1 MATLF
6 ILELLNKIGYNTKMS
21 NIQGV
26 YRKMKKLLCVLLSAA
41 MCICVLAG
49 CGETEDKDEGG
60 SLFNDGLMDQLQ
72 LEQEESTDIPEQ
84 TEEPTTEE
92 QQPTGSVGLN
102 TNSVTLTS
110 IGQTAVIRE
119 GDDGDIYWYSEDSSI
134 AGVCNGTV
142 TAVGNGT
149 TKVHAVF
156 LDQDLVCD
164 VTCNISMGSSRD
176 PIMSAPTYETV
187 DSSFFDD
194 AVFVGDSISLK
205 LSYDTSGRLGNA
217 QFLVQGSYG
226 VGNAIF
232 DVLPTTYRG
241 NTYTNLEDAIAA
253 TGAKKLFI
261 MMGMNDIGLYGID
274 GTIEN
279 WGTLIGLIRG
289 VCPDMEI
296 YIQSMTP
303 VWTGGEKGGLTNP
316 NINEYNNKLRVFA
329 AENGCGFIDVAPF
342 MRDATGGLATA
353 FCSDNYVHLSDAGV
367 DMWIKVLKAHAYE
380 AYEEAY

>member
-1 MATLF
+1 
-6 ILELLNKIGYNTKMS
+6 
-21 NIQGV
+21 
-26 YRKMKKLLCVLLSAA
+26 MKKLLCILLCAVMCLCLLAA
-41 MCICVLAG
+41 
-49 CGETEDKDEGG
+49 CGEEEDDNREGG
-60 SLFNDGLMDQLQ
+60 SLFSDVLIEQMEHDESTTPSEEQTDEQTTKPATTPTVSFALD
-72 LEQEESTDIPEQ
+72 QEE
-84 TEEPTTEE
+84 
-92 QQPTGSVGLN
+92 
-102 TNSVTLTS
+102 VTLTT
-110 IGQTAVIRE
+110 IGETAVI
-119 GDDGDIYWYSEDSSI
+119 YSGSDANLVTWISDDSSV
-134 AGVCNGTV
+134 AGVSGGIV
-142 TAVGNGT
+142 TAVGSGT
-149 TKVHAVF
+149 TKIHAVYAGK
-156 LDQDLVCD
+156 DLICT
-164 VTCNISMGSSRD
+164 VTCNLSMGDSRQ
-176 PIMSAPTYETV
+176 PLMAAPTYETV

-279 WGTLIGLIRG
+279 WKTLLGLIRG
-289 VCPDMEI
+289 VCPDMQI
-296 YIQSMTP
+296 FIQSMTP

-316 NINEYNNKLRVFA
+316 NINEYNNKLRTFA

-342 MRDATGGLATA
+342 MRDATGGLATSY
-353 FCSDNYVHLSDAGV
+353 CSDNYVHLSEAGV
-367 DMWIKVLKAHAYE
+367 DMWIKVLKAHAYYQGE
-380 AYEEAY
+380 

>member
-1 MATLF
+1 
-6 ILELLNKIGYNTKMS
+6 
-21 NIQGV
+21 
-26 YRKMKKLLCVLLSAA
+26 MKKLLSVLLA
-41 MCICVLAG
+41 MALCFCVLAA
-49 CGETEDKDEGG
+49 CGETEDEDKGS
-60 SLFNDGLMDQLQ
+60 SLFGDVLI
-72 LEQEESTDIPEQ
+72 EQIQQEQ
-84 TEEPTTEE
+84 NGETTEKSAVE
-92 QQPTGSVGLN
+92 TTEAVITPPAQQFALDME
-102 TNSVTLTS
+102 SVTLTT
-110 IGQTAVIRE
+110 IGETAT
-119 GDDGDIYWYSEDSSI
+119 IYSGNDAEYVTWISEDSSI
-134 AGVCNGTV
+134 VGVSGGII
-142 TAVGNGT
+142 TAVGSGS
-149 TKVHAVF
+149 TKIHAVYGNKE
-156 LDQDLVCD
+156 LICT
-164 VTCNISMGSSRD
+164 VTCNLSMGSSRD
-176 PIMSAPTYETV
+176 PIMSAPGYETV
-187 DSSFFDD
+187 DASFFDD

-226 VGNAIF
+226 VGNAIY
-232 DVLPTTYRG
+232 DVLPTSYRG

-279 WGTLIGLIRG
+279 WKTLLSLIRG

-316 NINEYNNKLRVFA
+316 NINEYNNKLRAFA

-353 FCSDNYVHLSDAGV
+353 YCSDNYVHLSDAGV

-380 AYEEAY
+380 

>member
-1 MATLF
+1 
-6 ILELLNKIGYNTKMS
+6 
-21 NIQGV
+21 
-26 YRKMKKLLCVLLSAA
+26 MKKLLCILLSVVL
-41 MCICVLAG
+41 CVAVLCA
-49 CGETEDKDEGG
+49 CTETEDIREGSMFDEP
-60 SLFNDGLMDQLQ
+60 LFPSQTQGTEDTKTEPLEETTQPQGQGADLLTLDMD
-72 LEQEESTDIPEQ
+72 
-84 TEEPTTEE
+84 
-92 QQPTGSVGLN
+92 
-102 TNSVTLTS
+102 SVTLTA
-110 IGQTAVIRE
+110 IGETAVIRE
-119 GDDGDIYWYSEDSSI
+119 GDDGTIHWYTEDSSI
-134 AGVCNGTV
+134 VGVSAGVV

-149 TKVHAVF
+149 TKVHAV
-156 LDQDLVCD
+156 LGDQDVVCE
-164 VTCNISMGSSRD
+164 VTCNISMGQSRD
-176 PIMSAPTYETV
+176 PIMAAPTQETV

-205 LSYDTSGRLGNA
+205 LSYDTSGRLGAA

-226 VGNAIF
+226 VGNAIY

-241 NTYTNLEDAIAA
+241 NTYTNLEDAIGA

-279 WGTLIGLIRG
+279 WGTLISLIRG

-329 AENGCGFIDVAPF
+329 EENGCGFIDVAPF
-342 MRDATGGLATA
+342 MRDATGGLATS

-367 DMWIKVLKAHAYE
+367 DMWIKVLKAHTYK
-380 AYEEAY
+380 

>member
-1 MATLF
+1 
-6 ILELLNKIGYNTKMS
+6 
-21 NIQGV
+21 
-26 YRKMKKLLCVLLSAA
+26 MKRMFCVLLAVMCVCIFAA
-41 MCICVLAG
+41 
-49 CGETEDKDEGG
+49 CGETEDEREGG
-60 SLFNDGLMDQLQ
+60 GLLDDVLIEQIRQ
-72 LEQEESTDIPEQ
+72 EQEKTTDVPEQ
-84 TEEPTTEE
+84 TEELETTE
-92 QQPTGSVGLN
+92 QQPTGSVGLDK
-102 TNSVTLTS
+102 TSVTLTT
-110 IGQTAVIRE
+110 IGETAEIRS
-119 GDDGDIYWYSEDSSI
+119 GDDGSIYWYSEDSSI
-134 AGVCNGTV
+134 AGVCDGVV
-142 TAVGNGT
+142 TAVGNGE

-164 VTCNISMGSSRD
+164 VTCNISMGSSRE
-176 PIMSAPTYETV
+176 PIMAAPDYESVSA
-187 DSSFFDD
+187 SFFDD

-205 LSYDTSGRLGNA
+205 LSYDTTGRLGNA

-226 VGNAIF
+226 VGNAIY

-279 WGTLIGLIRG
+279 WGTLLELIRG

-316 NINEYNNKLRVFA
+316 NINEYNVKLRNFA
-329 AENGCGFIDVAPF
+329 AENGCAFIDVAPF
-342 MRDATGGLATA
+342 MRDATGGLATS
-353 FCSDNYVHLSDAGV
+353 FCSDNYVHVSEAGV
-367 DMWIKVLKAHAYE
+367 DMWIKVLKAFAYDTYKE
-380 AYEEAY
+380 AY

>member
-1 MATLF
+1 
-6 ILELLNKIGYNTKMS
+6 
-21 NIQGV
+21 
-26 YRKMKKLLCVLLSAA
+26 MKKLLCILLSALLCIA
-41 MCICVLAG
+41 MLAA
-49 CGETEDKDEGG
+49 CGEEEDDDRDRGS
-60 SLFNDGLMDQLQ
+60 SLFGDVLIEQ
-72 LEQEESTDIPEQ
+72 LEHGESTTPSEEQTGESTAPEVTTPTVSFALDQEE
-84 TEEPTTEE
+84 
-92 QQPTGSVGLN
+92 
-102 TNSVTLTS
+102 VTLTA
-110 IGQTAVIRE
+110 IGETAVIYS
-119 GDDGDIYWYSEDSSI
+119 GSNANQVTWISEDSSV
-134 AGVCNGTV
+134 AGVSGGVV
-142 TAVGNGT
+142 TAVGSGT
-149 TKVHAVF
+149 TKIHAVYGNEDF
-156 LDQDLVCD
+156 ICT
-164 VTCNISMGSSRD
+164 VTCNLSMGSSRE
-176 PIMSAPTYETV
+176 PLMSAPGYETV
-187 DSSFFDD
+187 DASFFDD

-226 VGNAIF
+226 VGNAIY

-241 NTYTNLEDAIAA
+241 NTYQNLEDAIAA

-279 WGTLIGLIRG
+279 WKTLLGLIRG

-353 FCSDNYVHLSDAGV
+353 YCSDNYVHLSDAGV

-380 AYEEAY
+380 

>member
-1 MATLF
+1 
-6 ILELLNKIGYNTKMS
+6 
-21 NIQGV
+21 
-26 YRKMKKLLCVLLSAA
+26 MKKLLCVLLSAA
-41 MCICVLAG
+41 MCICVLAA
-49 CGETEDKDEGG
+49 CGETEDIREGG
-60 SLFNDGLMDQLQ
+60 SLFDDEFMEQLQ
-72 LEQEESTDIPEQ
+72 QQETTEIPEQ
-84 TEEPTTEE
+84 TETQPSAEVTVPTVNFALDQEA
-92 QQPTGSVGLN
+92 
-102 TNSVTLTS
+102 VTLTT
-110 IGQTAVIRE
+110 IGETAVI
-119 GDDGDIYWYSEDSSI
+119 YSGSNADKVTWICEDSSV
-134 AGVCNGTV
+134 AGVSGGVV

-149 TKVHAVF
+149 TKVHAVYGN
-156 LDQDLVCD
+156 QDLICT
-164 VTCNISMGSSRD
+164 VTCNISMGSSRE

-241 NTYTNLEDAIAA
+241 NTYNNLEDAIAA

-279 WGTLIGLIRG
+279 WKTLLELIRTA
-289 VCPDMEI
+289 CPGIEI

-316 NINEYNNKLRVFA
+316 NINEYNNKLRAFA

-342 MRDATGGLATA
+342 MRDETGGLATA

-380 AYEEAY
+380 

>member
-1 MATLF
+1 
-6 ILELLNKIGYNTKMS
+6 
-21 NIQGV
+21 
-26 YRKMKKLLCVLLSAA
+26 MKKLLCILLCAVMCFCLLAA
-41 MCICVLAG
+41 
-49 CGETEDKDEGG
+49 CGEEEDDDREGG
-60 SLFNDGLMDQLQ
+60 SLFSDVLIEQ
-72 LEQEESTDIPEQ
+72 LEHDESTTPSEEQ
-84 TEEPTTEE
+84 TEEQTTEE
-92 QQPTGSVGLN
+92 AQQPTGSL
-102 TNSVTLTS
+102 TLDTFSVTLTS
-110 IGQTAVIRE
+110 IGETAVILDTDST
-119 GDDGDIYWYSEDSSI
+119 GLHWYSEDSSV
-134 AGVCNGTV
+134 AGVCGGVV
-142 TAVGNGT
+142 TAVGNGS
-149 TKVHAVF
+149 TKVHCLFA
-156 LDQDLVCD
+156 DQDLVCE
-164 VTCNISMGSSRD
+164 VTCNLSMGSSRE
-176 PIMSAPTYETV
+176 PLMSAPGYETV
-187 DSSFFDD
+187 DASFFDN

-226 VGNAIF
+226 VGNAIY
-232 DVLPTTYRG
+232 DVLPTSYRG
-241 NTYTNLEDAIAA
+241 NSYTNLEDAIAA

-279 WGTLIGLIRG
+279 WKTLLGLIRG

-316 NINEYNNKLRVFA
+316 NINEYNNKLRAFA

-353 FCSDNYVHLSDAGV
+353 YCSDNYVHLSDAGV

-380 AYEEAY
+380 